1 MNVIATKPE
10 LGGRDMRERKKTGF
24 LDEIDRAILRLLQ
37 EDGRMS
43 YSEISRRV
51 KIPESTVRSRV
62 NTLVNEGIIRK
73 FAALINPFKAG
84 YEIVAFIAV
93 DAEPAKVRHVVEEL
107 SKLPEVDVLGIVT
120 GAHDIFMQVTAKDLQ
135 ELEHFILEKMA
146 KIDGIRSTETSILT
160 SVKKWGY
167 ARVF

>member
-1 MNVIATKPE
+1 MIRVAHS
-10 LGGRDMRERKKTGF
+10 RKVQ

-43 YSEISRRV
+43 YSEISRRINV
-51 KIPESTVRSRV
+51 PESTVRARV
-62 NTLVNEGIIRK
+62 NRLIREGVIRK

-84 YEIVAFIAV
+84 YEIVAFIAI
-93 DAEPAKVRHVVEEL
+93 DAEPAKVRQVVEEL
-107 SKLPEVDVLGIVT
+107 AKLPEVDVLGIVT
-120 GAHDIFMQVTAKDLQ
+120 GAHDIFMQVTVRDLQ
-135 ELEHFILEKMA
+135 ELERFILEKMA